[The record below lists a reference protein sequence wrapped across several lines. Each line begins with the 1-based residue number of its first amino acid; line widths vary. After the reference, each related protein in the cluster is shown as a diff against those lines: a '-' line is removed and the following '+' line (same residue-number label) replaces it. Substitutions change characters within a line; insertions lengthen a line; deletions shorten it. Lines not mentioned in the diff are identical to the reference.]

1 MMNPHIRPAT
11 AADVPAR
18 FPQMP
23 ARPADSRPDSFR
35 AGARKYTDAKS
46 PLSAPTRRKAFGS
59 GRTKAAWYAA
69 TTSAGDATRAAPA
82 ARSAPGGCSIS
93 MTSAS
98 RPAPGAGAWVK
109 RSMRR

>member
-59 GRTKAAWYAA
+59 GRTKAARAAA
-69 TTSAGDATRAAPA
+69 TASTGGATRAV
-82 ARSAPGGCSIS
+82 RCAPGGCSIS
-93 MTSAS
+93 MTFAS
-98 RPAPGAGAWVK
+98 RLAPGAGASAK